1 MGVRRKVI
9 VVGAVVVGLGI
20 GGVGSASA
28 LTVTL
33 VTPNGKQVVAP
44 DAAVPGAV
52 KAFTEVTVN
61 VGADHPLEFVLGF

>member
-28 LTVTL
+28 LTL

-52 KAFTEVTVN
+52 TALTEVTVN

>member
-52 KAFTEVTVN
+52 TALTEVTVN